1 MVAYAKS
8 QLASEPITVDG
19 VASNLFDHILI
30 GGDIST
36 LYTAALLSK
45 VGHRCCV
52 LNPEDNRPSV
62 VRPKEAPCSVPL
74 ENLLITKPERY
85 QALLDLVQRD
95 LPLKERVHL
104 VPVGKEEEGY
114 THTLM
119 RPLPNGSSGGDGGD
133 RSLQV
138 GKRSCP
144 LL

>member
-1 MVAYAKS
+1 MLFGGLLFNVNPIYVVLGTILFHLITKMLRPMPKQYIRREKTSRKKHNIDSEGEGLSVAYAKS

-62 VRPKEAPCSVPL
+62 VRPEGKRLARSRWKTYSLPSQSG
-74 ENLLITKPERY
+74 TKP
-85 QALLDLVQRD
+85 
-95 LPLKERVHL
+95 
-104 VPVGKEEEGY
+104 
-114 THTLM
+114 
-119 RPLPNGSSGGDGGD
+119 
-133 RSLQV
+133 
-138 GKRSCP
+138 C
-144 LL
+144 